1 METMFGPARTLLMI
15 AACVTALPAVAQAP
29 PPTTAAFDG
38 TYAGVSGVS
47 TRSEPGSENRYCREP
62 GVPSP
67 LTIRNGLIQS
77 TGGDDRWQGTVD
89 SQGGVVLRDS
99 EGQRVDAQIDPS
111 GTITGFYPGPTCKT
125 TFVWRKQSG

>member
-1 METMFGPARTLLMI
+1 MK
-15 AACVTALPAVAQAP
+15 AAVFHVFVTALPAAAQAP
-29 PPTTAAFDG
+29 APPTAAFDG

-67 LTIRNGLIQS
+67 LTIRNGVIQS

-89 SQGGVVLRDS
+89 WQVGAGRRRTPLPYISMEGPFNGVGIGAGG
-99 EGQRVDAQIDPS
+99 
-111 GTITGFYPGPTCKT
+111 
-125 TFVWRKQSG
+125 